1 MHPQGYKYT
10 YAKVMHKRLALYGRT
25 EDIQNWCHSIDIR
38 EEEQEVWKWEKKKL
52 GVLKVHL
59 MSLSVMFGES
69 QSISTFYV
77 NAQFFLSAKP
87 LFNYLLNTI
96 CLLFF

>member
-1 MHPQGYKYT
+1 M
-10 YAKVMHKRLALYGRT
+10 R
-25 EDIQNWCHSIDIR
+25 
-38 EEEQEVWKWEKKKL
+38 KKKL

-77 NAQFFLSAKP
+77 NAQFLSAKP
-87 LFNYLLNTI
+87 LFNYLFNTVFLLLGWMCAETPFI
-96 CLLFF
+96 LLFLRLKLEKAF